1 MDGIGPSSSMPCS
14 AAIASTGSMPTSPEA
29 ANSAAACK
37 KPSIGAPGAWTTKA
51 TASLADSLRTVCGV
65 PPASGTVSPVFAVP
79 TERGREVIALAQGM
93 VPELESAVAHELSDE
108 RLVTLREDFETIRQ
122 AALTYKNSLRASS
135 VG

>member
-65 PPASGTVSPVFAVP
+65 PPASGTVSPVLP

-108 RLVTLREDFETIRQ
+108 RLVTLREDLETIRQ